1 MNKKI
6 LVSVAVLCTGLS
18 ACGGDKSN
26 EQMAMAKSTFINNCI
41 KQESSTRSVE
51 QATSYCDCSADA
63 IFSNKDI
70 SNETK
75 ILMPTMN
82 DKGSKLYEQKDATK
96 VKGSLMSC
104 YTAKFY
110 KK

>member
-1 MNKKI
+1 MNKKF
-6 LVSVAVLCTGLS
+6 LVFTAVLCSGLS

-26 EQMAMAKSTFINNCI
+26 EQMAKSAFLNSCI
-41 KQESSTRSVE
+41 QQESSTRSVE
-51 QATSYCDCSADA
+51 KAKSYCECSADA

-70 SNETK
+70 SEETK
-75 ILMPTMN
+75 NLMPTMN
-82 DKGSKLYEQKDATK
+82 DKNSKLYEQKDAAM